1 MLTIALVVLA
11 AQGSAAEAKP
21 ATSDAASVSWVGCDI
36 SKASFMDAVAEAYTK
51 KTGIK
56 IELTDGG
63 ATKGIREV
71 ASKKADMGGTCRHAL
86 NIPEEQGAKL
96 IPVAWDAL
104 VVAVHPSNPVSDL
117 SLEQVKGI
125 FTGKITNWK
134 QVGGKDLT
142 IVPMERKGK
151 ISGVGFGARQLI
163 FDDAELEY
171 PPAVRLFEST
181 APLEAALETTEAGVV
196 ITGVSSAR
204 LRKVK
209 MLAIES
215 KEATH
220 ANLVSGSYLL
230 YRPLYLTVP
239 KDPTKEATE
248 FLKFILSDEGQD
260 VISKT
265 GTVNLREG
273 KALWAKFKAFK
284 ASKAK

>member
-1 MLTIALVVLA
+1 MLFTVLVILA
-11 AQGSAAEAKP
+11 AQGSAVEAKSAEAK
-21 ATSDAASVSWVGCDI
+21 SAAVSWVGCDI
-36 SKASFMDAVAEAYTK
+36 SKSSFMDAVAEAYTK
-51 KTGIK
+51 KTGIT

-104 VVAVHPSNPVSDL
+104 VVAVHPSNPVTNL
-117 SLEQVKGI
+117 SLEQVKSI

-134 QVGGKDLT
+134 EVGGKDLS

-163 FDDAELEY
+163 FDDPELEY
-171 PPAVRLFEST
+171 PPVVKLFDST
-181 APLEAALETTEAGVV
+181 SPLEAALESTEAGVA

-209 MLAIES
+209 MLAIED
-215 KEATH
+215 KEATRE
-220 ANLVSGSYLL
+220 NLVSGSYLL

-239 KDPTKEATE
+239 KEPSKQVSD
-248 FLKFILSDEGQD
+248 FLKFVLSDEGQS
-260 VISKT
+260 VIAKT
-265 GTVNLREG
+265 GTVNLKEG
-273 KALWAKFKAFK
+273 KALWGKFKAAK
-284 ASKAK
+284 SK